1 MPCQADSHCG
11 RNEACV
17 DGECVSTG
25 PEQKRYTFTQAHSA
39 VTQKEQ
45 SDINKLT
52 LYGNYLKDDLDDAQY
67 RRRQE
72 AESISSGGLFGQIF
86 GAVVGLVLA
95 VPTGGMS
102 LAAAGAMA
110 TSAAIYSGIGSL
122 VGRGLADWAG
132 NAEDYGITAAE
143 LAQYDKDDFMF
154 MGEQFGEVHDEYARL
169 QRDIDAYDDNQW
181 KQHVMGAIGDAWT
194 VYRAGNSIA
203 SAGNLLAGAFGKD
216 KVVDEAIDIAVDEID
231 LLEANFDLGN
241 LYDNAKM
248 GGIGWSS
255 ALQGG
260 SDYNPPQ
267 LTN

>member
-1 MPCQADSHCG
+1 
-11 RNEACV
+11 
-17 DGECVSTG
+17 
-25 PEQKRYTFTQAHSA
+25 
-39 VTQKEQ
+39 
-45 SDINKLT
+45 
-52 LYGNYLKDDLDDAQY
+52 
-67 RRRQE
+67 
-72 AESISSGGLFGQIF
+72 
-86 GAVVGLVLA
+86 
-95 VPTGGMS
+95 
-102 LAAAGAMA
+102 
-110 TSAAIYSGIGSL
+110 
-122 VGRGLADWAG
+122 
-132 NAEDYGITAAE
+132 
-143 LAQYDKDDFMF
+143 
-154 MGEQFGEVHDEYARL
+154 
-169 QRDIDAYDDNQW
+169 
-181 KQHVMGAIGDAWT
+181 MGAIGDAWT